1 MKNNFFLK
9 LITSN
14 SGLSSKRFIGGFIL
28 IVMTIACLICIGT
41 QYEIQ
46 PNILALAITLVT
58 TGGALLGL
66 GVFDNKNSNNQLKSE

>member
-28 IVMTIACLICIGT
+28 IVMTISCLLCIGFK
-41 QYEIQ
+41 YEIQ
-46 PNILALAITLVT
+46 PNVLALAITLVT

-66 GVFDNKNSNNQLKSE
+66 GVFDNKKKKDV

>member
-1 MKNNFFLK
+1 MLSVKNR
-9 LITSN
+9 LIN
-14 SGLSSKRFIGGFIL
+14 YIWSSISI
-28 IVMTIACLICIGT
+28 TIACLICIGT